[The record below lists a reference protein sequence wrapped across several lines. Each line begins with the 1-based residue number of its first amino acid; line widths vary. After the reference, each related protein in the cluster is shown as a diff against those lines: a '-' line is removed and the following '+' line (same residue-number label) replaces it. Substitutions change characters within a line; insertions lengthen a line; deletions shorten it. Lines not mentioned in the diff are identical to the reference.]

1 MYGEYY
7 MGHMGNIY
15 GIYGIYGIYEM
26 MMLPL
31 NELFHLRG

>member
-7 MGHMGNIY
+7 MGHMGN
-15 GIYGIYGIYEM
+15 IYGIYGIYEM

>member
-15 GIYGIYGIYEM
+15 GIHGIYGIYEM